1 MFSQFKVGFGD
12 VFQIL
17 VLTVAVYYVLN
28 LFRRTRS
35 AQMLGGLVAV
45 VIALVVLTIGA
56 ELQVLGWL
64 ATKFI
69 IYGAFAL
76 VVIFQPEIRQML
88 EVIGRRRW
96 RSSTQTASSSDRFV
110 SEIVDVL
117 TSLSRTKTG
126 ALVAIE
132 RQISLDPYRE
142 NGTLLNAP
150 FVPRLLASIFYPG
163 APLHDGGVIIRGETI
178 LAARCVFP
186 LSPREDIGY
195 GMRHRAALGLSEQ
208 SDAIV
213 LIVSEETGDI
223 SIAYDNRLITDLTP
237 THLTRYLKLLLPRE
251 GLTDAVRRAIDQI
264 EHERVPDVAEPA
276 KDVPSVPPAG
286 TEEVAG

>member
-45 VIALVVLTIGA
+45 IIALVVLTIGA

-132 RQISLDPYRE
+132 RQINLDPYRE

-163 APLHDGGVIIRGETI
+163 APLHDGGVIIR
-178 LAARCVFP
+178 ARTSATGCATARRWD
-186 LSPREDIGY
+186 SASSR
-195 GMRHRAALGLSEQ
+195 MRSSL
-208 SDAIV
+208 
-213 LIVSEETGDI
+213 
-223 SIAYDNRLITDLTP
+223 
-237 THLTRYLKLLLPRE
+237 
-251 GLTDAVRRAIDQI
+251 
-264 EHERVPDVAEPA
+264 
-276 KDVPSVPPAG
+276 
-286 TEEVAG
+286 